1 MSGEMHARAEKLIAQ
16 ERVEGLAREE
26 RQWLA
31 NHLRECANCARLAQD
46 TDAALRSLRQNPIP
60 LPPGL
65 AARTQ
70 FRVRLRAQEMQ
81 EREPKRRL
89 IWIICGMSWA
99 LGVAT
104 APYVWRAF
112 EWVGQRTGAPK
123 LLWELGFGLW
133 WTIPALVAAAVL
145 LMEKAGQPGDSDWLS
160 PEK

>member
-1 MSGEMHARAEKLIAQ
+1 MSSELHARAEKLLAQ

-26 RQWLA
+26 REWLTT
-31 NHLRECANCARLAQD
+31 HLRECADCTRLTQE
-46 TDAALRSLRQNPIP
+46 TDAALRSLRQSPIP

-70 FRVRLRAQEMQ
+70 FRVRLRAQELH
-81 EREPKRRL
+81 EREPQRRL
-89 IWIICGMSWA
+89 VWIICGMSWA

-145 LMEKAGQPGDSDWLS
+145 LMEKAGQPGESDWLS
-160 PEK
+160 REK